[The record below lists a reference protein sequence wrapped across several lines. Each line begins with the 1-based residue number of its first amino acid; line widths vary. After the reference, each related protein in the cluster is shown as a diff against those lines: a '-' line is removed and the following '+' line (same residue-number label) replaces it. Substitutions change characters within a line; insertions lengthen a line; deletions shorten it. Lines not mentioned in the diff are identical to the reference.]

1 MLEWSCVFESNLQV
15 SAVFKQ
21 LFLTVNLA
29 VRIVNA
35 GSERILTVI
44 A

>member
-1 MLEWSCVFESNLQV
+1 MLEWSCVFESNLHI

-21 LFLTVNLA
+21 IFLTVNLTVKIVEVWSA
-29 VRIVNA
+29 RIF
-35 GSERILTVI
+35 TVI

>member
-1 MLEWSCVFESNLQV
+1 LPAESNLQV

-21 LFLTVNLA
+21 LFLTVNLTVKIA
-29 VRIVNA
+29 NA
-35 GSERILTVI
+35 WSERIFTVI